1 MFKHNAKCNHYII
14 SFVSLRNFKKN
25 VFTIHSF
32 GSSSWCWIDFGF
44 SSWALDRFSSDS
56 WALDSNLYVKRIF
69 IGLQMLEKI
78 VQVLSHFKNW
88 ERTNSLMYLL

>member
-1 MFKHNAKCNHYII
+1 MIYKVFAAIKFRFASK
-14 SFVSLRNFKKN
+14 LQKN
-25 VFTIHSF
+25 VFTIYSF
-32 GSSSWCWIDFGF
+32 GSSSWCWIGFGF

-78 VQVLSHFKNW
+78 VGFSD
-88 ERTNSLMYLL
+88 